1 MTEKQL
7 LSIDLSLMSTEMFPS
22 VAENEKH
29 SPGTTITE
37 KEASPSTEN
46 DQEKGKGPKIDI
58 LVTPVPKYLS
68 GAKLWIVITCVIVV
82 AWLMFL
88 DSSII
93 VTVRALRK

>member
-7 LSIDLSLMSTEMFPS
+7 LSIDLSLMSTEMFPT
-22 VAENEKH
+22 VAEDEKH
-29 SPGTTITE
+29 GPGTTITE
-37 KEASPSTEN
+37 KEASSITED
-46 DQEKGKGPKIDI
+46 DQEKDKGPENDI
-58 LVTPVPKYLS
+58 PATPAPKYLS

-93 VTVRALRK
+93 VTVRAS